1 MKQAEKET
9 GYVLRR
15 AYPILFLIGNHLI
28 DLVGCFIRFFGND
41 VIEGKD
47 LICIC
52 FKLICDDR
60 EGGVLRDLDL
70 DGDEISIHIVDSF
83 FYLRDLIL
91 FDSRASI
98 LVRRNTR

>member
-9 GYVLRR
+9 GYVLRW

-52 FKLICDDR
+52 FKLIRDDR
-60 EGGVLRDLDL
+60 EGV
-70 DGDEISIHIVDSF
+70 
-83 FYLRDLIL
+83 FYVTWIWMGMRSP
-91 FDSRASI
+91 F
-98 LVRRNTR
+98 TY